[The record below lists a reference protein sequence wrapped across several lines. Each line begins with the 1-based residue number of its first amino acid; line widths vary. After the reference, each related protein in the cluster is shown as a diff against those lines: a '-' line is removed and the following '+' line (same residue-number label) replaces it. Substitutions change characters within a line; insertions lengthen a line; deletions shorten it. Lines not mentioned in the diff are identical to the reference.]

1 VPQNLLFF
9 DRRKYMWDGERYDSR
24 AAAEA
29 KKSEYETQG
38 FETQLIEEEGKFLVY
53 TRRVVKEVVV
63 EGEPPPA

>member
-1 VPQNLLFF
+1 MPQNLLLV
-9 DRRKYMWDGERYDSR
+9 DRRKFVWDGELYDSC

-29 KKSEYETQG
+29 KKSDYEAHG
-38 FETQLIEEEGKFLVY
+38 FETQTIEEEGKFLVY